1 MQLWGAKA
9 ASPAIYQLKATIA
22 LMLHVLGCI
31 TEQHDL
37 RLVVL
42 AALLCFFACT
52 TAMSMIARGRA
63 AQGRMRTMWLAAGGL
78 VAGCGIWG
86 LHFVAMLAYR
96 SGLPVAYDVWL
107 TALSVVIAASISA
120 LGFTLAFSRMGPA
133 FGGAVTG
140 AAISAMH
147 YTGMAAV
154 RIPALASWHVGYV
167 VASLAIGVL
176 LSALALHIALRRG
189 DFRGYAIGASLFA
202 VAIIGMHF
210 TAMSAVVFLPDPTVT
225 VSGVV
230 MEPRILA
237 IAVASSVVLIMALGL
252 IGALVDHHLAARASE
267 EAARLH
273 AHIAELEA
281 TQKQLESTSE
291 HLSAALDAAD
301 AANRTKSQFLATMSH
316 ELRTPLN
323 AVIGFAEIISSEI
336 FGPLGSTRYREY
348 AGDIR
353 ASGAH
358 LLSLINDILDLSRL
372 DAGQASL
379 NDEMLDVAALI
390 AETTRMMRRQAE
402 EAELE
407 LAEKVDPS
415 LPALRADKRRVR
427 QVLLNLLSNAIKFTP
442 AKGRIVVSA
451 TRRGSEL
458 AVIVTDTGIGIAK
471 DDIATAFEHFGQIDG
486 RLSRRYEGAGLGLPL
501 AKQLMELHGG
511 RLELASEPSRG
522 TTVAMVFPAERL
534 FDPVRAVA

>member
-1 MQLWGAKA
+1 
-9 ASPAIYQLKATIA
+9 
-22 LMLHVLGCI
+22 MLHVLGCI

-63 AQGRMRTMWLAAGGL
+63 VHGRMRTMWLAAGGI

-86 LHFVAMLAYR
+86 LHFIAMLAYR

-107 TALSVVIAASISA
+107 TALSVIIAASISA
-120 LGFTLAFSRMGPA
+120 LGFTLALSRAGAA

-154 RIPALASWHVGYV
+154 RISAVASWDVGYV
-167 VASLAIGVL
+167 LASLAIGVL
-176 LSALALHIALRRG
+176 LSALALHIALKR
-189 DFRGYAIGASLFA
+189 DDMRGYAIGAGLFA
-202 VAIIGMHF
+202 VAIVGMHF
-210 TAMSAVVFLPDPTVT
+210 TAMSAVVYRPDPAVT

-230 MEPRILA
+230 MEPSILA
-237 IAVASSVVLIMALGL
+237 IAVASSVALIMALGL

-281 TQKQLESTSE
+281 TQKELKSTSE
-291 HLSAALDAAD
+291 HLSAALEAAD

-323 AVIGFAEIISSEI
+323 AVIGFAEIIASEI
-336 FGPLGSTRYREY
+336 FGPLGSVRYREY

-353 ASGAH
+353 SSGAH

-372 DAGQASL
+372 DGGQAQL
-379 NDEMLDVAALI
+379 NDERLDLATLI
-390 AETTRMMRRQAE
+390 DETLRMVRQQAE
-402 EAELE
+402 EAELDV
-407 LAEKVDPS
+407 AEEIES
-415 LPALRADKRRVR
+415 GLPALRGDKRRIR

-451 TRRGSEL
+451 SRQGPDL
-458 AVIVTDTGIGIAK
+458 AVVVTDTGIGIAK
-471 DDIATAFEHFGQIDG
+471 EDIATAFEHFSQIDG

-501 AKQLMELHGG
+501 AKQFMELHGG

-522 TTVAMVFPAERL
+522 TAVTMIFPAERL